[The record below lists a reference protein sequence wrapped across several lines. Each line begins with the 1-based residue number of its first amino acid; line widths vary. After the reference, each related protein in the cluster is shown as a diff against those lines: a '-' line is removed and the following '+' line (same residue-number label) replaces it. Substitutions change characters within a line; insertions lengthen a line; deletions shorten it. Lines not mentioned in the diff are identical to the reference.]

1 MKIEAKVQQSVLI
14 TLISELSRNVDN
26 FEVNFQFQ
34 TPPPPPPRHL
44 IFFLKKKK
52 CSAPQLWEK
61 GVKIHRLSHQPGN
74 RESN

>member
-34 TPPPPPPRHL
+34 TPTPTPTSFDFL
-44 IFFLKKKK
+44 FFFFK
-52 CSAPQLWEK
+52 
-61 GVKIHRLSHQPGN
+61 
-74 RESN
+74 